1 MLFRAVIAAKG
12 GGWDIV
18 IRTARS
24 VRRKAN
30 MPGCGSKRVS
40 ERSFFRSITV
50 LNHKPNEVMEHN
62 LHKTIGDILS
72 DAFPEL
78 EIVKDPAC
86 GGDHLVSL
94 FCNEQKSRETKYADV
109 DMIILKDGKVKVII
123 EIEESDIRP
132 VYICGKFLVS
142 ALSNYFIHDRHG
154 VIEMDD
160 SVLFLQILDSSKL
173 KNDGTSKLEQFK
185 NLEKSI
191 QSVIPLKDSSIDSYR
206 IFYGDVSEF
215 VNGETKN
222 ELIDCIRE
230 ALK

>member
-1 MLFRAVIAAKG
+1 
-12 GGWDIV
+12 
-18 IRTARS
+18 
-24 VRRKAN
+24 
-30 MPGCGSKRVS
+30 
-40 ERSFFRSITV
+40 
-50 LNHKPNEVMEHN
+50 MEHN
-62 LHKTIGDILS
+62 LHKTIGSIIS

-78 EIVKDPAC
+78 EVVKDQAC
-86 GGDHLVSL
+86 GGDQLVSL
-94 FCNEQKSRETKYADV
+94 FSNEQKSRGTKYADV

-142 ALSNYFIHDRHG
+142 ALSKYFIHDRYG

-173 KNDGTSKLEQFK
+173 KHDRTSKLEQFK

-191 QSVIPLKDSSIDSYR
+191 QSVIPFKDSCIGSYR

-215 VNGETKN
+215 TDEGIKN
-222 ELIDCIRE
+222 ELIDCIKE
-230 ALK
+230 VLK

>member
-1 MLFRAVIAAKG
+1 
-12 GGWDIV
+12 
-18 IRTARS
+18 
-24 VRRKAN
+24 
-30 MPGCGSKRVS
+30 
-40 ERSFFRSITV
+40 
-50 LNHKPNEVMEHN
+50 MEHN
-62 LHKTIGDILS
+62 LHKTIGSIIS

-78 EIVKDPAC
+78 EVVKDPAC
-86 GGDHLVSL
+86 GGDQLVSL
-94 FCNEQKSRETKYADV
+94 FCSDQKSRGTKYADV
-109 DMIILKDGKVKVII
+109 DTIILKDGKVKVIM

-154 VIEMDD
+154 VVEMDD

-173 KNDGTSKLEQFK
+173 KPDRTSKLEQFR

-191 QSVIPLKDSSIDSYR
+191 QSVIPLKDSSIGSYR

-215 VNGETKN
+215 TDEGIKN
-222 ELIDCIRE
+222 ELIYCIRE